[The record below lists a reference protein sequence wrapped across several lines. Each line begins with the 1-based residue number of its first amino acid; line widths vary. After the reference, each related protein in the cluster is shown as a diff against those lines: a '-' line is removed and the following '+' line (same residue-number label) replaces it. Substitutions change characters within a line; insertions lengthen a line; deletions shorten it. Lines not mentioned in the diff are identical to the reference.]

1 MITAPYNFVPLNE
14 TVVSPFWADFVSH
27 DKPFRNAKSGTI
39 EVSLTAESPI
49 YVRNGGP
56 RKFEEVVKNG
66 RTEQKEIIDSEFNH
80 LNGKYFI
87 PGSSIK
93 GMIRSMIEI
102 MSFGSME
109 EKVDDILYSVRD
121 FSNGAKASKLYDPS
135 ELSSQSLCGWL
146 RIENGVFYLKP
157 CGRAGRI
164 KHKDL
169 DIISGPLK
177 ISQYYQQ
184 GGNTSR
190 ADQKSARAK
199 YLQFSF
205 KKNGLVFGKADE
217 EDDVGIGREKFI
229 VDPAGEY
236 SGTIVFSGQPS
247 KREEPNKGK
256 QYEFIFF
263 DKGYK
268 EVSLGTDKES
278 IITNFYHA
286 YYDHDRNQQGDDWK
300 WRKSQL
306 MNGEPIPVFF
316 RLKDDKKDLSSANIK
331 DMGLSLLYKIT
342 YKHSVRELIRKTQG
356 EKRKKDFAETLF
368 GYATKTDA
376 LKGRINISHAFAKGT
391 PKVLT
396 LQKEV
401 LAGPKA
407 TYYPTY
413 IDQNSPDGKVT
424 GNYMTMMD
432 AKAKIRGYKR
442 YPVRHGEVNHNP
454 APINEKTGK
463 PNDEITTQFKPLDK
477 GTQFSF
483 KINYHNLRPE
493 ELGALVSALTF
504 HLNDGFYHSIG
515 MGKPLGYGKVKLE
528 VINQSIEELLPS
540 VKSFEAFMNWSLNNS
555 TPSWHKS
562 PQIKELIAMAKPQ
575 VQTDKELKYM
585 QMDMKNNDFVN
596 AKGRKKGDPKF
607 GLPTY
612 STLSGEISFV
622 NHLGDSELYE
632 FKALLEKEE
641 MQFEVLE
648 EINPKDLYEQLLYRE
663 RNHVATKIE
672 QLKIKLIQ
680 QLEDKKKAL
689 KHEKTAQV
697 LEHQEQEKERENKNR
712 IDSGPDYSE
721 VKIGPRAFDPFA
733 KLVSQYIKLIHGVDP
748 KNLGLEHIPYMKDK
762 SAIDKTYHKLVEIA
776 SQLPKKDKE
785 NWLKE
790 PRLTNKTYEKI
801 ASWIG
806 EEKTNELFDNLRNS

>member
-27 DKPFRNAKSGTI
+27 DKPFRNAKSGTM
-39 EVSLTAESPI
+39 EVSITAESPI

-66 RTEQKEIIDSEFNH
+66 KTEQKEIIDPEFNH
-80 LNGKYFI
+80 LNGKFFI

-93 GMIRSMIEI
+93 GMIRSMVEI

-109 EKVDDILYSVRD
+109 EKVDDIRYSVRD
-121 FSNGAKASKLYDPS
+121 FQNNSIYPKSDLSK
-135 ELSSQSLCGWL
+135 ESLGGWL
-146 RIENGVFYLKP
+146 RLENGIFYLKS
-157 CGRAGRI
+157 CGRPGRI

-169 DIISGPLK
+169 DKISGPNK
-177 ISQYYQQ
+177 ISNYYQSSL
-184 GGNTSR
+184 NVSKS
-190 ADQKSARAK
+190 DQKTAK
-199 YLQFSF
+199 EKYKQFPFSKDGHHF
-205 KKNGLVFGKADE
+205 KESEEEE
-217 EDDVGIGREKFI
+217 EDGIGRKKFVI
-229 VDPAGEY
+229 DPAGE
-236 SGTIVFSGQPS
+236 SNGTIVFTGQPS

-263 DKGYK
+263 DKVYK
-268 EVSLGTDKES
+268 EVSLGTNKES

-316 RLKDDKKDLSSANIK
+316 RLKDDKKDISLANIK

-356 EKRKKDFAETLF
+356 EKLKKDFAETLF

-391 PKVLT
+391 PKVLS

-413 IDQNSPDGKVT
+413 IDQNSSDGKVT

-463 PNDEITTQFKPLDK
+463 PNEEVTTQFKPLDK
-477 GTQFSF
+477 GTQFTF
-483 KINYHNLRPE
+483 KINYHNLRSE

-504 HLNDGFYHSIG
+504 HLNEGFYHSIG

-528 VINQSIEELLPS
+528 VINQSIEGLLPS

-555 TPSWHKS
+555 TPSWHQS
-562 PQIKELIAMAKPQ
+562 PQIKELVSMAKPKA
-575 VQTDKELKYM
+575 QTDKELKYM
-585 QMDMKNNDFVN
+585 KMDIDKNINDFVK
-596 AKGRKKGDPKF
+596 AKGKRNDDPKF

-612 STLSGEISFV
+612 SGLAGEVAFI
-622 NHLGDSELYE
+622 NHLTDSELYE
-632 FKALLEKEE
+632 HKAELEKEIG
-641 MQFEVLE
+641 QFEVLDTN
-648 EINPKDLYEQLLYRE
+648 NPKDQYDQLLQRE
-663 RNHVATKIE
+663 KSYVSFKIDE
-672 QLKIKLIQ
+672 LKNELIQ
-680 QLEDKKKAL
+680 QLESKKKEL
-689 KHEKTAQV
+689 K
-697 LEHQEQEKERENKNR
+697 QEKATQFLEQLERYQDQKKKEKQ
-712 IDSGPDYSE
+712 DSGPDYSTL
-721 VKIGPRAFDPFA
+721 RMNSRTFDPFS
-733 KLVSQYIKLIHGVDP
+733 KMVNQYIKLIHNTDP
-748 KNLGLEHIPYMKDK
+748 KNLNQEDIPYLKEE
-762 SAIDKTYHKLVEIA
+762 SAIAKTEKKLYEIA
-776 SQLPKKDKE
+776 GLLPQNDKKS
-785 NWLKE
+785 WLKD
-790 PRLTNKTYEKI
+790 PRNSNPIFKKI
-801 ASWIG
+801 TSWVG
-806 EEKTNELFDNLRNS
+806 PDKANELFDKLEKS